1 MLFLSLNLNFI
12 DNNAPI
18 NVKPEGGGGG
28 AYVGHLTF
36 QKIFSSKSPPWG
48 PKTGSNKI
56 KYPHLREV
64 ISLKFIVVV
73 VYILQPVVR
82 SSVFVYRNECLPQKQ
97 PCFPASA
104 PVNSKMAGTDVT
116 SYQSSSQKKKQTSP
130 PWGPDSKSNSRGW
143 GRQKRS
149 NAPHM
154 PGVPPLGLN
163 IDRYIICLRHYK
175 IACPRY

>member
-1 MLFLSLNLNFI
+1 M
-12 DNNAPI
+12 
-18 NVKPEGGGGG
+18 
-28 AYVGHLTF
+28 
-36 QKIFSSKSPPWG
+36 
-48 PKTGSNKI
+48 
-56 KYPHLREV
+56 
-64 ISLKFIVVV
+64 
-73 VYILQPVVR
+73 R

-116 SYQSSSQKKKQTSP
+116 SYQSSSQKKKQASP
-130 PWGPDSKSNSRGW
+130 PWGPVSKSNSRGW

-163 IDRYIICLRHYK
+163 IDRCIRTSCKYLLSLCGKVELNPWAIFGSPGKLWFIIAVFKNGWVVRYTVYFIRLATSNEVLRAETSV
-175 IACPRY
+175 ISWQEDVSPSSS